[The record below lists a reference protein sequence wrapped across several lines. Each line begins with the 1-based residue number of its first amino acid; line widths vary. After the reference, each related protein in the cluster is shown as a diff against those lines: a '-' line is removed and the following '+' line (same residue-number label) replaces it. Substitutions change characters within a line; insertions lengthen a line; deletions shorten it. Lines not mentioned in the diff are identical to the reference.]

1 MYDDT
6 KRDKC
11 PQLLLL
17 TSACGKQQKT
27 KQTCVFALSHPH
39 RGGVQTPGWRQNL
52 SRSLCMA
59 QTGASQAGQTQ
70 EEEKEVE
77 EEAEIWTGALT
88 TKRSV
93 FCVVSSQQAHHPF
106 TQFHFL
112 KD

>member
-1 MYDDT
+1 MIRKEISVLSCFYSHQRVENNKKQ
-6 KRDKC
+6 KRVCSLCHIHIVVEFK
-11 PQLLLL
+11 
-17 TSACGKQQKT
+17 
-27 KQTCVFALSHPH
+27 
-39 RGGVQTPGWRQNL
+39 TPGWRQNL

-59 QTGASQAGQTQ
+59 QTGASRAGQTQ

-77 EEAEIWTGALT
+77 EEAEIWTGSLT

-106 TQFHFL
+106 TQLHFL